1 MDFVGLW
8 YLLTFKGY
16 YLVMSPVLLVDNYLS
31 LYGILYSRFCALFW
45 KWMHGT
51 SADIACVCLWQLSS
65 AEAPVNAVRGHLEVT
80 FTGYTRPRERPSPVG
95 WHLCL

>member
-31 LYGILYSRFCALFW
+31 LYGILYSRFCARF
-45 KWMHGT
+45 
-51 SADIACVCLWQLSS
+51 
-65 AEAPVNAVRGHLEVT
+65 
-80 FTGYTRPRERPSPVG
+80 
-95 WHLCL
+95 